1 MIKTVNPTY
10 ANTVSHSCHLLN
22 VPFINFS
29 LFVNDVV
36 FSHIYT
42 CDIGSFS
49 CTSGEGSVE
58 PNDKALLAAAM

>member
-1 MIKTVNPTY
+1 
-10 ANTVSHSCHLLN
+10 

-29 LFVNDVV
+29 LFVNNVV

-42 CDIGSFS
+42 CGIGSFS